1 MLRVSLH
8 LSLFL
13 VLFGA
18 VGVATATATAQQL
31 NDPTAPP
38 QRVQTIATTEQVTH
52 LRLQAVQQR
61 SDGAVAFI
69 NGQRVRE
76 GDVLAPYIITKI
88 TMNQVDVRHQQTGAE
103 ISLAM
108 YSKALGSGGQD

>member
-1 MLRVSLH
+1 MLRVSLLVA
-8 LSLFL
+8 LSFIADIA
-13 VLFGA
+13 F
-18 VGVATATATAQQL
+18 AQQL

-38 QRVQTIATTEQVTH
+38 QRVQATTTTEPVTQ

-61 SDGAVAFI
+61 TDGAVAFI

-88 TMNQVDVRHQQTGAE
+88 TMNHVDVRHQQTGAE

>member
-1 MLRVSLH
+1 MLQVKLRVS
-8 LSLFL
+8 SLVTLL
-13 VLFGA
+13 VLAGF
-18 VGVATATATAQQL
+18 VGIAGAQQL

-38 QRVQTIATTEQVTH
+38 QRVQATATTEHVTH

>member
-1 MLRVSLH
+1 MLPVKWRVSL
-8 LSLFL
+8 LAALAIATGS
-13 VLFGA
+13 
-18 VGVATATATAQQL
+18 VAAQQL
-31 NDPTAPP
+31 ADPTAPP
-38 QRVQTIATTEQVTH
+38 QRLQATTTTEPVTK

-61 SDGAVAFI
+61 ADGAVAFI

-108 YSKALGSGGQD
+108 YSQALGSGRQN